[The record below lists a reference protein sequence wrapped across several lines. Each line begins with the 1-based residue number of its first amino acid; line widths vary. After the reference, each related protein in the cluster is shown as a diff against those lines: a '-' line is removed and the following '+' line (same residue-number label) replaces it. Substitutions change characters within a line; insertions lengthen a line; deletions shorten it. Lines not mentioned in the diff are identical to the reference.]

1 LVAAGMGVSLV
12 AESVTQMG
20 GRGVVFK
27 CLPEPAPTIEIAVA
41 WRRDDQSEVLHA
53 FLQVVRETAHQSA
66 LVK

>member
-1 LVAAGMGVSLV
+1 MGVSLV
-12 AESVTQMG
+12 AESVTQMD

-41 WRRDDQSEVLHA
+41 WCRDDQSEVLHA